1 MKLKYAH
8 TRNLSSIANI
18 FSKFYCIFLQL
29 KKVHILESCWPW
41 FFFSTFWGFLFSEGL
56 KVWVQDTSYLCSR
69 AGQVLPWVFRWMGGF
84 MMETCS
90 AHHVGTSV
98 SSVLQKQILQL
109 LTWLEHYP
117 WVSSL
122 CGWNKEDFSWK
133 MLKIPQKEALKQVV
147 HLLF

>member
-1 MKLKYAH
+1 MYFPTVKEGSH
-8 TRNLSSIANI
+8 TR
-18 FSKFYCIFLQL
+18 
-29 KKVHILESCWPW
+29 ILLIW
-41 FFFSTFWGFLFSEGL
+41 FFFSPTFWRFLVL
-56 KVWVQDTSYLCSR
+56 QKVWRFGFRILHICVVGPGRSSL
-69 AGQVLPWVFRWMGGF
+69 WVFRWMGGF
-84 MMETCS
+84 TMETCS

-122 CGWNKEDFSWK
+122 CGWSKERDFSWK
-133 MLKIPQKEALKQVV
+133 MLTIPQKEALKQIV